1 MGLLSSFALMVPM
14 ILSLHGAYVD
24 SACSEGEVV
33 CGRPIGSIGS
43 VWRGAG
49 VRTVHVVHGL

>member
-1 MGLLSSFALMVPM
+1 MVPM
-14 ILSLHGAYVD
+14 ILSLHGEYVD